1 MQTKRILFINFG
13 GLGDEILF
21 LPTIQSIKKEFSEA
35 DITLALEERSK
46 GISFLTDVI
55 NHTLIANI
63 KGKRKYIELIK
74 LLIQIWCKKYD
85 VVISSGS
92 NKFIS
97 IFLFLTFIKEKYGYN
112 TGKLSE
118 ILLTKTVDLNKNQ
131 YAVNM
136 YHDLAK
142 PITNIETQ
150 LPELSIQKKPLI
162 ENSVIIH
169 PGVSKISVQ
178 KGMIKTIPAE
188 EWAKVVEMLADS
200 GKNVFLVGGPDDK
213 ECIDIITK
221 LVPSEK
227 FKNLFG
233 FLFFCMKN
241 RFFVFIVLSCCIFF
255 SCASAKKEKSKNY
268 VGWIEPDNSKIDV
281 SLGCLRMS
289 FRPKIGSFNIFV
301 IDEDNKEQSVFST
314 HNEFSASSFYLK
326 CGKEIYK
333 LNSAS
338 GLKTETGAVV
348 KYTISNI
355 AKVSVFFDF
364 MKSDEQNDYDMI
376 KISAEIENLGTR
388 QKKYALKGVFDTVLG
403 EKDLNHF
410 FSSTNDAINTEK
422 EFRNV
427 KAERWFVSKND
438 KYSMQFLLDGVD
450 ITPIECV
457 LLGNKTTFDSNAW
470 IPTLSIDKSF
480 DSFVSYNDSEVCIV
494 WPEVEINPNE
504 KENIIFYL
512 AFAANGEKPQG
523 NYFIGDKIEVVEVK
537 KEKPV
542 VKKEVVKVPEEEKV
556 KETKKEIPDVKFD
569 VATLSREKL
578 SQEYVAGLMERI
590 ANLEDSGEN
599 VDREE
604 LLMLNAELDAI
615 LEILRQ

>member
-1 MQTKRILFINFG
+1 
-13 GLGDEILF
+13 
-21 LPTIQSIKKEFSEA
+21 
-35 DITLALEERSK
+35 
-46 GISFLTDVI
+46 
-55 NHTLIANI
+55 
-63 KGKRKYIELIK
+63 
-74 LLIQIWCKKYD
+74 
-85 VVISSGS
+85 
-92 NKFIS
+92 
-97 IFLFLTFIKEKYGYN
+97 
-112 TGKLSE
+112 
-118 ILLTKTVDLNKNQ
+118 
-131 YAVNM
+131 
-136 YHDLAK
+136 
-142 PITNIETQ
+142 
-150 LPELSIQKKPLI
+150 
-162 ENSVIIH
+162 
-169 PGVSKISVQ
+169 
-178 KGMIKTIPAE
+178 
-188 EWAKVVEMLADS
+188 
-200 GKNVFLVGGPDDK
+200 
-213 ECIDIITK
+213 
-221 LVPSEK
+221 
-227 FKNLFG
+227 
-233 FLFFCMKN
+233 MKN

-301 IDEDNKEQSVFST
+301 IDENNKEQSVFST

-338 GLKTETGAVV
+338 GVKTETLQTEKGAVV
-348 KYTISNI
+348 KYTISNV
-355 AKVSVFFDF
+355 AKVRIFFDF

-388 QKKYALKGVFDTVLG
+388 QKKFALKGVFDTVLG

-410 FSSTNDAINTEK
+410 FSSENVAINTEK
-422 EFRNV
+422 LYRTM
-427 KAERWFVSKND
+427 KDERWFVSKND

-480 DSFVSYNDSEVCIV
+480 DSFVSYNDSEVCII
-494 WPEVEINPNE
+494 WPEVSILPNE

-512 AFAANGEKPQG
+512 AFAANGEEPQG

>member
-1 MQTKRILFINFG
+1 
-13 GLGDEILF
+13 
-21 LPTIQSIKKEFSEA
+21 
-35 DITLALEERSK
+35 
-46 GISFLTDVI
+46 
-55 NHTLIANI
+55 
-63 KGKRKYIELIK
+63 
-74 LLIQIWCKKYD
+74 
-85 VVISSGS
+85 
-92 NKFIS
+92 
-97 IFLFLTFIKEKYGYN
+97 
-112 TGKLSE
+112 
-118 ILLTKTVDLNKNQ
+118 
-131 YAVNM
+131 
-136 YHDLAK
+136 
-142 PITNIETQ
+142 
-150 LPELSIQKKPLI
+150 
-162 ENSVIIH
+162 
-169 PGVSKISVQ
+169 
-178 KGMIKTIPAE
+178 
-188 EWAKVVEMLADS
+188 
-200 GKNVFLVGGPDDK
+200 
-213 ECIDIITK
+213 
-221 LVPSEK
+221 
-227 FKNLFG
+227 
-233 FLFFCMKN
+233 MKN

-301 IDEDNKEQSVFST
+301 IDENNKEQSVFST

-338 GLKTETGAVV
+338 GVKTETLQTETGAVV
-348 KYTISNI
+348 KYTISNV

-388 QKKYALKGVFDTVLG
+388 QKKIALKGVFDTVLG

-410 FSSTNDAINTEK
+410 FSSENVAINTEK
-422 EFRNV
+422 IYRTM
-427 KAERWFVSKND
+427 KDERWFVSKND

-470 IPTLSIDKSF
+470 IPSLSIDKSF
-480 DSFVSYNDSEVCIV
+480 DSFVSYNDSEVCII
-494 WPEVEINPNE
+494 WPEVSILPNE

-523 NYFIGDKIEVVEVK
+523 NYFIGDKKEEVVEVK

>member
-1 MQTKRILFINFG
+1 
-13 GLGDEILF
+13 
-21 LPTIQSIKKEFSEA
+21 
-35 DITLALEERSK
+35 
-46 GISFLTDVI
+46 
-55 NHTLIANI
+55 
-63 KGKRKYIELIK
+63 
-74 LLIQIWCKKYD
+74 
-85 VVISSGS
+85 
-92 NKFIS
+92 
-97 IFLFLTFIKEKYGYN
+97 
-112 TGKLSE
+112 
-118 ILLTKTVDLNKNQ
+118 
-131 YAVNM
+131 
-136 YHDLAK
+136 
-142 PITNIETQ
+142 
-150 LPELSIQKKPLI
+150 
-162 ENSVIIH
+162 
-169 PGVSKISVQ
+169 
-178 KGMIKTIPAE
+178 
-188 EWAKVVEMLADS
+188 
-200 GKNVFLVGGPDDK
+200 
-213 ECIDIITK
+213 
-221 LVPSEK
+221 
-227 FKNLFG
+227 
-233 FLFFCMKN
+233 MKN

-301 IDEDNKEQSVFST
+301 IDENNKEQSVFST

-338 GLKTETGAVV
+338 GVKTETLQTEKGAVV
-348 KYTISNI
+348 KYTISNV

-388 QKKYALKGVFDTVLG
+388 QKKIALKGVFDTVLG

-410 FSSTNDAINTEK
+410 FSSENVAINTEK
-422 EFRNV
+422 LYRTM
-427 KAERWFVSKND
+427 KDERWFVSKND
-438 KYSMQFLLDGVD
+438 KYSIQFLLDGVD
-450 ITPIECV
+450 ITPVECV

-470 IPTLSIDKSF
+470 IPNLTTEKSF

-512 AFAANGEKPQG
+512 AFAANGEEPQG
-523 NYFIGDKIEVVEVK
+523 NYFIGDKKEEVVEVK

-542 VKKEVVKVPEEEKV
+542 VKQEVVKVHEEEKV

-569 VATLSREKL
+569 VATLSKEKL

>member
-1 MQTKRILFINFG
+1 
-13 GLGDEILF
+13 
-21 LPTIQSIKKEFSEA
+21 
-35 DITLALEERSK
+35 
-46 GISFLTDVI
+46 
-55 NHTLIANI
+55 
-63 KGKRKYIELIK
+63 
-74 LLIQIWCKKYD
+74 
-85 VVISSGS
+85 
-92 NKFIS
+92 
-97 IFLFLTFIKEKYGYN
+97 
-112 TGKLSE
+112 
-118 ILLTKTVDLNKNQ
+118 
-131 YAVNM
+131 
-136 YHDLAK
+136 
-142 PITNIETQ
+142 
-150 LPELSIQKKPLI
+150 
-162 ENSVIIH
+162 
-169 PGVSKISVQ
+169 
-178 KGMIKTIPAE
+178 
-188 EWAKVVEMLADS
+188 
-200 GKNVFLVGGPDDK
+200 
-213 ECIDIITK
+213 
-221 LVPSEK
+221 
-227 FKNLFG
+227 
-233 FLFFCMKN
+233 MKN

-301 IDEDNKEQSVFST
+301 IDENNKEQSVFST

-338 GLKTETGAVV
+338 GVKTETLQTEKGAVV
-348 KYTISNI
+348 KYTISNV

-388 QKKYALKGVFDTVLG
+388 QKKFALKGVFDTVLG

-410 FSSTNDAINTEK
+410 FSSENVAINTEK
-422 EFRNV
+422 LYRTM
-427 KAERWFVSKND
+427 KDERWFVSKND

-470 IPTLSIDKSF
+470 IPSLSIDKSF

-494 WPEVEINPNE
+494 WPEVSILPNE
-504 KENIIFYL
+504 KDSFVFYI

-523 NYFIGDKIEVVEVK
+523 NYFIGDKKEEVVEVK

-590 ANLEDSGEN
+590 ANLEASGEN

>member
-1 MQTKRILFINFG
+1 
-13 GLGDEILF
+13 
-21 LPTIQSIKKEFSEA
+21 
-35 DITLALEERSK
+35 
-46 GISFLTDVI
+46 
-55 NHTLIANI
+55 
-63 KGKRKYIELIK
+63 
-74 LLIQIWCKKYD
+74 
-85 VVISSGS
+85 
-92 NKFIS
+92 
-97 IFLFLTFIKEKYGYN
+97 
-112 TGKLSE
+112 
-118 ILLTKTVDLNKNQ
+118 
-131 YAVNM
+131 
-136 YHDLAK
+136 
-142 PITNIETQ
+142 
-150 LPELSIQKKPLI
+150 
-162 ENSVIIH
+162 
-169 PGVSKISVQ
+169 
-178 KGMIKTIPAE
+178 
-188 EWAKVVEMLADS
+188 
-200 GKNVFLVGGPDDK
+200 
-213 ECIDIITK
+213 
-221 LVPSEK
+221 
-227 FKNLFG
+227 
-233 FLFFCMKN
+233 MKN

-301 IDEDNKEQSVFST
+301 IDENDKEQSVFST

-338 GLKTETGAVV
+338 GVKTETLQTETGAVV
-348 KYTISNI
+348 KYTISNV

-388 QKKYALKGVFDTVLG
+388 QKKFALKVVFDTVLG

-410 FSSTNDAINTEK
+410 FSSENVAINTEK
-422 EFRNV
+422 LYRTM
-427 KAERWFVSKND
+427 KDERWFVSKND

-470 IPTLSIDKSF
+470 IPSLSIDKSF

-494 WPEVEINPNE
+494 WPEVSILPNE

-523 NYFIGDKIEVVEVK
+523 NYFIGDKKEEVVEVK

>member
-1 MQTKRILFINFG
+1 
-13 GLGDEILF
+13 
-21 LPTIQSIKKEFSEA
+21 
-35 DITLALEERSK
+35 
-46 GISFLTDVI
+46 
-55 NHTLIANI
+55 
-63 KGKRKYIELIK
+63 
-74 LLIQIWCKKYD
+74 
-85 VVISSGS
+85 
-92 NKFIS
+92 
-97 IFLFLTFIKEKYGYN
+97 
-112 TGKLSE
+112 
-118 ILLTKTVDLNKNQ
+118 
-131 YAVNM
+131 
-136 YHDLAK
+136 
-142 PITNIETQ
+142 
-150 LPELSIQKKPLI
+150 
-162 ENSVIIH
+162 
-169 PGVSKISVQ
+169 
-178 KGMIKTIPAE
+178 
-188 EWAKVVEMLADS
+188 
-200 GKNVFLVGGPDDK
+200 
-213 ECIDIITK
+213 
-221 LVPSEK
+221 
-227 FKNLFG
+227 
-233 FLFFCMKN
+233 MKN

-301 IDEDNKEQSVFST
+301 IDENNKEQSVFST

-338 GLKTETGAVV
+338 GVKTETLQTETGAVV
-348 KYTISNI
+348 KYTISNV

-388 QKKYALKGVFDTVLG
+388 QKKFALKGVFDTVLG

-410 FSSTNDAINTEK
+410 FSSENVAINTEK
-422 EFRNV
+422 LYRTM
-427 KAERWFVSKND
+427 KDERWFVSKND

-480 DSFVSYNDSEVCIV
+480 DSFVSYNDSEVCII
-494 WPEVEINPNE
+494 WPEVSILPNE
-504 KENIIFYL
+504 KDSFVFYL

-523 NYFIGDKIEVVEVK
+523 NYFIGDKKEEVVEVK

-542 VKKEVVKVPEEEKV
+542 VKQEVVKVPEEEKV

>member
-1 MQTKRILFINFG
+1 
-13 GLGDEILF
+13 
-21 LPTIQSIKKEFSEA
+21 
-35 DITLALEERSK
+35 
-46 GISFLTDVI
+46 
-55 NHTLIANI
+55 
-63 KGKRKYIELIK
+63 
-74 LLIQIWCKKYD
+74 
-85 VVISSGS
+85 
-92 NKFIS
+92 
-97 IFLFLTFIKEKYGYN
+97 
-112 TGKLSE
+112 
-118 ILLTKTVDLNKNQ
+118 
-131 YAVNM
+131 
-136 YHDLAK
+136 
-142 PITNIETQ
+142 
-150 LPELSIQKKPLI
+150 
-162 ENSVIIH
+162 
-169 PGVSKISVQ
+169 
-178 KGMIKTIPAE
+178 
-188 EWAKVVEMLADS
+188 
-200 GKNVFLVGGPDDK
+200 
-213 ECIDIITK
+213 
-221 LVPSEK
+221 
-227 FKNLFG
+227 
-233 FLFFCMKN
+233 MKN

-338 GLKTETGAVV
+338 GVKTETGAVV

-403 EKDLNHF
+403 EKGLNHF

-470 IPTLSIDKSF
+470 IPSLSIDKSF
-480 DSFVSYNDSEVCIV
+480 DSFVSYNDSEVCII
-494 WPEVEINPNE
+494 WPEVSILPNE
-504 KENIIFYL
+504 KDSFVFYI

-523 NYFIGDKIEVVEVK
+523 NYFIGDKKEEVVEVK
-537 KEKPV
+537 KEKSV
-542 VKKEVVKVPEEEKV
+542 VKQEVVKVPEEEKV

-569 VATLSREKL
+569 VATLSKEKL

>member
-1 MQTKRILFINFG
+1 
-13 GLGDEILF
+13 
-21 LPTIQSIKKEFSEA
+21 
-35 DITLALEERSK
+35 
-46 GISFLTDVI
+46 
-55 NHTLIANI
+55 
-63 KGKRKYIELIK
+63 
-74 LLIQIWCKKYD
+74 
-85 VVISSGS
+85 
-92 NKFIS
+92 
-97 IFLFLTFIKEKYGYN
+97 
-112 TGKLSE
+112 
-118 ILLTKTVDLNKNQ
+118 
-131 YAVNM
+131 
-136 YHDLAK
+136 
-142 PITNIETQ
+142 
-150 LPELSIQKKPLI
+150 
-162 ENSVIIH
+162 
-169 PGVSKISVQ
+169 
-178 KGMIKTIPAE
+178 
-188 EWAKVVEMLADS
+188 
-200 GKNVFLVGGPDDK
+200 
-213 ECIDIITK
+213 
-221 LVPSEK
+221 
-227 FKNLFG
+227 
-233 FLFFCMKN
+233 MKN

-301 IDEDNKEQSVFST
+301 IDENNKEQSVFST

-338 GLKTETGAVV
+338 GVKTETLQTETGAVV
-348 KYTISNI
+348 KYTISNV

-388 QKKYALKGVFDTVLG
+388 QKKFALKGVFDTVLG

-410 FSSTNDAINTEK
+410 FSSENVAINTEK
-422 EFRNV
+422 LYRTM
-427 KAERWFVSKND
+427 KDERWFVSKND

-480 DSFVSYNDSEVCIV
+480 DSFVSYNDSEVCII
-494 WPEVEINPNE
+494 WPEVSILPNE
-504 KENIIFYL
+504 KDSFVFYI

-523 NYFIGDKIEVVEVK
+523 NYFIGDKKEEVVEVK

-542 VKKEVVKVPEEEKV
+542 VKKEDVKVPVEEKV

>member
-1 MQTKRILFINFG
+1 
-13 GLGDEILF
+13 
-21 LPTIQSIKKEFSEA
+21 
-35 DITLALEERSK
+35 
-46 GISFLTDVI
+46 
-55 NHTLIANI
+55 
-63 KGKRKYIELIK
+63 
-74 LLIQIWCKKYD
+74 
-85 VVISSGS
+85 
-92 NKFIS
+92 
-97 IFLFLTFIKEKYGYN
+97 
-112 TGKLSE
+112 
-118 ILLTKTVDLNKNQ
+118 
-131 YAVNM
+131 
-136 YHDLAK
+136 
-142 PITNIETQ
+142 
-150 LPELSIQKKPLI
+150 
-162 ENSVIIH
+162 
-169 PGVSKISVQ
+169 
-178 KGMIKTIPAE
+178 
-188 EWAKVVEMLADS
+188 
-200 GKNVFLVGGPDDK
+200 
-213 ECIDIITK
+213 
-221 LVPSEK
+221 
-227 FKNLFG
+227 
-233 FLFFCMKN
+233 MKN

-301 IDEDNKEQSVFST
+301 IDENDKEQSVFST

-338 GLKTETGAVV
+338 GVKTETLQTETGAVV
-348 KYTISNI
+348 KYTISNV

-388 QKKYALKGVFDTVLG
+388 QKKIALKGVFDTVLG

-410 FSSTNDAINTEK
+410 FSSENVAINTEK
-422 EFRNV
+422 LYRTM
-427 KAERWFVSKND
+427 KDERWFVSKND

-470 IPTLSIDKSF
+470 IPSLSIDKSF

-494 WPEVEINPNE
+494 WPEVSILPNE
-504 KENIIFYL
+504 KDSFVFYI

-569 VATLSREKL
+569 VATLSKEKL

>member
-1 MQTKRILFINFG
+1 
-13 GLGDEILF
+13 
-21 LPTIQSIKKEFSEA
+21 
-35 DITLALEERSK
+35 
-46 GISFLTDVI
+46 
-55 NHTLIANI
+55 
-63 KGKRKYIELIK
+63 
-74 LLIQIWCKKYD
+74 
-85 VVISSGS
+85 
-92 NKFIS
+92 
-97 IFLFLTFIKEKYGYN
+97 
-112 TGKLSE
+112 
-118 ILLTKTVDLNKNQ
+118 
-131 YAVNM
+131 
-136 YHDLAK
+136 
-142 PITNIETQ
+142 
-150 LPELSIQKKPLI
+150 
-162 ENSVIIH
+162 
-169 PGVSKISVQ
+169 
-178 KGMIKTIPAE
+178 
-188 EWAKVVEMLADS
+188 
-200 GKNVFLVGGPDDK
+200 
-213 ECIDIITK
+213 
-221 LVPSEK
+221 
-227 FKNLFG
+227 
-233 FLFFCMKN
+233 MKN

-338 GLKTETGAVV
+338 GVKTETGAVV

-403 EKDLNHF
+403 EKGLNHF

-470 IPTLSIDKSF
+470 IPSLSIDKSF
-480 DSFVSYNDSEVCIV
+480 DSFVSYNDSEVCII
-494 WPEVEINPNE
+494 WPEVSILPNE
-504 KENIIFYL
+504 KDSFVFYI

-523 NYFIGDKIEVVEVK
+523 NYFIGDKKEEVVEVK
-537 KEKPV
+537 KEKSV
-542 VKKEVVKVPEEEKV
+542 VKQEVVKVPEEEKV

>member
-1 MQTKRILFINFG
+1 
-13 GLGDEILF
+13 
-21 LPTIQSIKKEFSEA
+21 
-35 DITLALEERSK
+35 
-46 GISFLTDVI
+46 
-55 NHTLIANI
+55 
-63 KGKRKYIELIK
+63 
-74 LLIQIWCKKYD
+74 
-85 VVISSGS
+85 
-92 NKFIS
+92 
-97 IFLFLTFIKEKYGYN
+97 
-112 TGKLSE
+112 
-118 ILLTKTVDLNKNQ
+118 
-131 YAVNM
+131 
-136 YHDLAK
+136 
-142 PITNIETQ
+142 
-150 LPELSIQKKPLI
+150 
-162 ENSVIIH
+162 
-169 PGVSKISVQ
+169 
-178 KGMIKTIPAE
+178 
-188 EWAKVVEMLADS
+188 
-200 GKNVFLVGGPDDK
+200 
-213 ECIDIITK
+213 
-221 LVPSEK
+221 
-227 FKNLFG
+227 
-233 FLFFCMKN
+233 MKN

-301 IDEDNKEQSVFST
+301 IDENNKEQSVFST

-338 GLKTETGAVV
+338 GVKTETLQTEKGAVV
-348 KYTISNI
+348 KYTISNV

-388 QKKYALKGVFDTVLG
+388 QKKIALKGVFDTVLG

-410 FSSTNDAINTEK
+410 FSSENVAINTEK
-422 EFRNV
+422 IYRTM
-427 KAERWFVSKND
+427 KDERWFVSKND

-470 IPTLSIDKSF
+470 IPSLSIDKSF
-480 DSFVSYNDSEVCIV
+480 DSFVSYNDSEVCII
-494 WPEVEINPNE
+494 WPEVSILPNE
-504 KENIIFYL
+504 KDSFVFYL

-523 NYFIGDKIEVVEVK
+523 NYFIGDKKEEVVEVK

>member
-1 MQTKRILFINFG
+1 
-13 GLGDEILF
+13 
-21 LPTIQSIKKEFSEA
+21 
-35 DITLALEERSK
+35 
-46 GISFLTDVI
+46 
-55 NHTLIANI
+55 
-63 KGKRKYIELIK
+63 
-74 LLIQIWCKKYD
+74 
-85 VVISSGS
+85 
-92 NKFIS
+92 
-97 IFLFLTFIKEKYGYN
+97 
-112 TGKLSE
+112 
-118 ILLTKTVDLNKNQ
+118 
-131 YAVNM
+131 
-136 YHDLAK
+136 
-142 PITNIETQ
+142 
-150 LPELSIQKKPLI
+150 
-162 ENSVIIH
+162 
-169 PGVSKISVQ
+169 
-178 KGMIKTIPAE
+178 
-188 EWAKVVEMLADS
+188 
-200 GKNVFLVGGPDDK
+200 
-213 ECIDIITK
+213 
-221 LVPSEK
+221 
-227 FKNLFG
+227 
-233 FLFFCMKN
+233 MKN

-301 IDEDNKEQSVFST
+301 IDENNKEQSVFST

-338 GLKTETGAVV
+338 GVKTETLQTETGAVV
-348 KYTISNI
+348 KYTISNV

-388 QKKYALKGVFDTVLG
+388 QKKFALKGVFDTVLG

-410 FSSTNDAINTEK
+410 FSSENVAINTEK
-422 EFRNV
+422 LYRTM
-427 KAERWFVSKND
+427 KDERWFVSKND

-470 IPTLSIDKSF
+470 IPSLSIDKSF
-480 DSFVSYNDSEVCIV
+480 DSFVSYNDSEVCII
-494 WPEVEINPNE
+494 WPEVSILPNE
-504 KENIIFYL
+504 KDSFVFYI

-523 NYFIGDKIEVVEVK
+523 NYFIGDKKEEVVEVK

-542 VKKEVVKVPEEEKV
+542 VKKEVVKVPVEEKV

>member
-1 MQTKRILFINFG
+1 
-13 GLGDEILF
+13 
-21 LPTIQSIKKEFSEA
+21 
-35 DITLALEERSK
+35 
-46 GISFLTDVI
+46 
-55 NHTLIANI
+55 
-63 KGKRKYIELIK
+63 
-74 LLIQIWCKKYD
+74 
-85 VVISSGS
+85 
-92 NKFIS
+92 
-97 IFLFLTFIKEKYGYN
+97 
-112 TGKLSE
+112 
-118 ILLTKTVDLNKNQ
+118 
-131 YAVNM
+131 
-136 YHDLAK
+136 
-142 PITNIETQ
+142 
-150 LPELSIQKKPLI
+150 
-162 ENSVIIH
+162 
-169 PGVSKISVQ
+169 
-178 KGMIKTIPAE
+178 
-188 EWAKVVEMLADS
+188 
-200 GKNVFLVGGPDDK
+200 
-213 ECIDIITK
+213 
-221 LVPSEK
+221 
-227 FKNLFG
+227 
-233 FLFFCMKN
+233 MKN

-301 IDEDNKEQSVFST
+301 IDENNKEQSVFST

-338 GLKTETGAVV
+338 GVKTETLQTETGAVV
-348 KYTISNI
+348 KYTISNV
-355 AKVSVFFDF
+355 AKVSVFFGF

-388 QKKYALKGVFDTVLG
+388 QKKFALKGVFDTVLG

-410 FSSTNDAINTEK
+410 FSSENVAINTEK
-422 EFRNV
+422 LYRTM
-427 KAERWFVSKND
+427 KDERWFVSKND

-470 IPTLSIDKSF
+470 IPSLSIDKSF
-480 DSFVSYNDSEVCIV
+480 DSFVSYNDSEVCII
-494 WPEVEINPNE
+494 WPEVSILPNE
-504 KENIIFYL
+504 KDSFVFYI

-523 NYFIGDKIEVVEVK
+523 NYFIGDKKEEVVEVK

>member
-1 MQTKRILFINFG
+1 
-13 GLGDEILF
+13 
-21 LPTIQSIKKEFSEA
+21 
-35 DITLALEERSK
+35 
-46 GISFLTDVI
+46 
-55 NHTLIANI
+55 
-63 KGKRKYIELIK
+63 
-74 LLIQIWCKKYD
+74 
-85 VVISSGS
+85 
-92 NKFIS
+92 
-97 IFLFLTFIKEKYGYN
+97 
-112 TGKLSE
+112 
-118 ILLTKTVDLNKNQ
+118 
-131 YAVNM
+131 
-136 YHDLAK
+136 
-142 PITNIETQ
+142 
-150 LPELSIQKKPLI
+150 
-162 ENSVIIH
+162 
-169 PGVSKISVQ
+169 
-178 KGMIKTIPAE
+178 
-188 EWAKVVEMLADS
+188 
-200 GKNVFLVGGPDDK
+200 
-213 ECIDIITK
+213 
-221 LVPSEK
+221 
-227 FKNLFG
+227 
-233 FLFFCMKN
+233 
-241 RFFVFIVLSCCIFF
+241 
-255 SCASAKKEKSKNY
+255 
-268 VGWIEPDNSKIDV
+268 
-281 SLGCLRMS
+281 MS

-301 IDEDNKEQSVFST
+301 IDENNKEQSVFST

-338 GLKTETGAVV
+338 GVKTETGAVV
-348 KYTISNI
+348 KYTISNV

-410 FSSTNDAINTEK
+410 FSSENVAINTEK
-422 EFRNV
+422 LYRTM
-427 KAERWFVSKND
+427 KDERWFVSKND

-470 IPTLSIDKSF
+470 IQTLSIDKSF
-480 DSFVSYNDSEVCIV
+480 DSFVSYNDSEVCII
-494 WPEVEINPNE
+494 WPEVSILPNE
-504 KENIIFYL
+504 KDSFVFYI

-523 NYFIGDKIEVVEVK
+523 NYFIGDKKEEVVEVK

>member
-1 MQTKRILFINFG
+1 
-13 GLGDEILF
+13 
-21 LPTIQSIKKEFSEA
+21 
-35 DITLALEERSK
+35 
-46 GISFLTDVI
+46 
-55 NHTLIANI
+55 
-63 KGKRKYIELIK
+63 
-74 LLIQIWCKKYD
+74 
-85 VVISSGS
+85 
-92 NKFIS
+92 
-97 IFLFLTFIKEKYGYN
+97 
-112 TGKLSE
+112 
-118 ILLTKTVDLNKNQ
+118 
-131 YAVNM
+131 
-136 YHDLAK
+136 
-142 PITNIETQ
+142 
-150 LPELSIQKKPLI
+150 
-162 ENSVIIH
+162 
-169 PGVSKISVQ
+169 
-178 KGMIKTIPAE
+178 
-188 EWAKVVEMLADS
+188 
-200 GKNVFLVGGPDDK
+200 
-213 ECIDIITK
+213 
-221 LVPSEK
+221 
-227 FKNLFG
+227 
-233 FLFFCMKN
+233 MKN

-301 IDEDNKEQSVFST
+301 IDENNKEQSVFST

-338 GLKTETGAVV
+338 GVKTETLQTETGAVV
-348 KYTISNI
+348 KYTISNV

-388 QKKYALKGVFDTVLG
+388 QKKFALKGVFDTVLG

-410 FSSTNDAINTEK
+410 FSSENVAINTEK
-422 EFRNV
+422 LYRTM
-427 KAERWFVSKND
+427 KDERWFVSKND

-470 IPTLSIDKSF
+470 IPSLSIDKSF

-494 WPEVEINPNE
+494 WPEVSILPNE
-504 KENIIFYL
+504 KNSFVFYI

-523 NYFIGDKIEVVEVK
+523 NYFIGDKKEEVVEVK

-556 KETKKEIPDVKFD
+556 KETKKEIPNVKFD

>member
-1 MQTKRILFINFG
+1 
-13 GLGDEILF
+13 
-21 LPTIQSIKKEFSEA
+21 
-35 DITLALEERSK
+35 
-46 GISFLTDVI
+46 
-55 NHTLIANI
+55 
-63 KGKRKYIELIK
+63 
-74 LLIQIWCKKYD
+74 
-85 VVISSGS
+85 
-92 NKFIS
+92 
-97 IFLFLTFIKEKYGYN
+97 
-112 TGKLSE
+112 
-118 ILLTKTVDLNKNQ
+118 
-131 YAVNM
+131 
-136 YHDLAK
+136 
-142 PITNIETQ
+142 
-150 LPELSIQKKPLI
+150 
-162 ENSVIIH
+162 
-169 PGVSKISVQ
+169 
-178 KGMIKTIPAE
+178 
-188 EWAKVVEMLADS
+188 
-200 GKNVFLVGGPDDK
+200 
-213 ECIDIITK
+213 
-221 LVPSEK
+221 
-227 FKNLFG
+227 
-233 FLFFCMKN
+233 MKN

-301 IDEDNKEQSVFST
+301 IDENNKEQSVFST

-338 GLKTETGAVV
+338 GVKTETLQTETGAVV
-348 KYTISNI
+348 KYTISNV
-355 AKVSVFFDF
+355 AKISVFFDF

-376 KISAEIENLGTR
+376 KISAEIENIGTR
-388 QKKYALKGVFDTVLG
+388 QKKFALKGVFDTVLG

-410 FSSTNDAINTEK
+410 FSSENVAINTEK
-422 EFRNV
+422 LYRTM
-427 KAERWFVSKND
+427 KDERWFVSKND

-470 IPTLSIDKSF
+470 IPNLTTEKSF

-494 WPEVEINPNE
+494 WPEVSILPNE
-504 KENIIFYL
+504 KDSFVFYL

-523 NYFIGDKIEVVEVK
+523 NYFIGDKKGVVEVK

-542 VKKEVVKVPEEEKV
+542 VKQEVVKVPEKEKV

>member
-1 MQTKRILFINFG
+1 
-13 GLGDEILF
+13 
-21 LPTIQSIKKEFSEA
+21 
-35 DITLALEERSK
+35 
-46 GISFLTDVI
+46 
-55 NHTLIANI
+55 
-63 KGKRKYIELIK
+63 
-74 LLIQIWCKKYD
+74 
-85 VVISSGS
+85 
-92 NKFIS
+92 
-97 IFLFLTFIKEKYGYN
+97 
-112 TGKLSE
+112 
-118 ILLTKTVDLNKNQ
+118 
-131 YAVNM
+131 
-136 YHDLAK
+136 
-142 PITNIETQ
+142 
-150 LPELSIQKKPLI
+150 
-162 ENSVIIH
+162 
-169 PGVSKISVQ
+169 
-178 KGMIKTIPAE
+178 
-188 EWAKVVEMLADS
+188 
-200 GKNVFLVGGPDDK
+200 
-213 ECIDIITK
+213 
-221 LVPSEK
+221 
-227 FKNLFG
+227 
-233 FLFFCMKN
+233 MKN

-255 SCASAKKEKSKNY
+255 SCASAKKKDTKNY

-301 IDEDNKEQSVFST
+301 IDENNKEQSVFST

-338 GLKTETGAVV
+338 GVKTETLQTETGAVV
-348 KYTISNI
+348 KYTISNV

-388 QKKYALKGVFDTVLG
+388 QKKFALKGVFDTVLG

-410 FSSTNDAINTEK
+410 FSSENVAINTEK
-422 EFRNV
+422 LYRTM
-427 KAERWFVSKND
+427 KDERWFVSKND

-470 IPTLSIDKSF
+470 IPSLSIDKSF

-494 WPEVEINPNE
+494 WPEVSILPDE
-504 KENIIFYL
+504 KDSFVFYI

-523 NYFIGDKIEVVEVK
+523 NYFIGDKKEEVVEVK

>member
-1 MQTKRILFINFG
+1 
-13 GLGDEILF
+13 
-21 LPTIQSIKKEFSEA
+21 
-35 DITLALEERSK
+35 
-46 GISFLTDVI
+46 
-55 NHTLIANI
+55 
-63 KGKRKYIELIK
+63 
-74 LLIQIWCKKYD
+74 
-85 VVISSGS
+85 
-92 NKFIS
+92 
-97 IFLFLTFIKEKYGYN
+97 
-112 TGKLSE
+112 
-118 ILLTKTVDLNKNQ
+118 
-131 YAVNM
+131 
-136 YHDLAK
+136 
-142 PITNIETQ
+142 
-150 LPELSIQKKPLI
+150 
-162 ENSVIIH
+162 
-169 PGVSKISVQ
+169 
-178 KGMIKTIPAE
+178 
-188 EWAKVVEMLADS
+188 
-200 GKNVFLVGGPDDK
+200 
-213 ECIDIITK
+213 
-221 LVPSEK
+221 
-227 FKNLFG
+227 
-233 FLFFCMKN
+233 MKN

-301 IDEDNKEQSVFST
+301 IDENNKQQSVFST

-338 GLKTETGAVV
+338 GVKTETLQTEKGAVV
-348 KYTISNI
+348 KYTISNV

-388 QKKYALKGVFDTVLG
+388 QKKFALKGVFDTVLG

-410 FSSTNDAINTEK
+410 FSSENVAINTEK
-422 EFRNV
+422 IYRTM
-427 KAERWFVSKND
+427 KDERWFVSKND

-470 IPTLSIDKSF
+470 IPSLSIDKSF
-480 DSFVSYNDSEVCIV
+480 DSFVSYNDSEVCII
-494 WPEVEINPNE
+494 WPEVSILPNE
-504 KENIIFYL
+504 KDSFVFYL

-523 NYFIGDKIEVVEVK
+523 NYFIGDKKEEVVEVK

>member
-1 MQTKRILFINFG
+1 
-13 GLGDEILF
+13 
-21 LPTIQSIKKEFSEA
+21 
-35 DITLALEERSK
+35 
-46 GISFLTDVI
+46 
-55 NHTLIANI
+55 
-63 KGKRKYIELIK
+63 
-74 LLIQIWCKKYD
+74 
-85 VVISSGS
+85 
-92 NKFIS
+92 
-97 IFLFLTFIKEKYGYN
+97 
-112 TGKLSE
+112 
-118 ILLTKTVDLNKNQ
+118 
-131 YAVNM
+131 
-136 YHDLAK
+136 
-142 PITNIETQ
+142 
-150 LPELSIQKKPLI
+150 
-162 ENSVIIH
+162 
-169 PGVSKISVQ
+169 
-178 KGMIKTIPAE
+178 
-188 EWAKVVEMLADS
+188 
-200 GKNVFLVGGPDDK
+200 
-213 ECIDIITK
+213 
-221 LVPSEK
+221 
-227 FKNLFG
+227 
-233 FLFFCMKN
+233 MKN

-301 IDEDNKEQSVFST
+301 IDENNKEQSVFST

-338 GLKTETGAVV
+338 GVRTETLQTEKGAVV
-348 KYTISNI
+348 KYTISNV

-388 QKKYALKGVFDTVLG
+388 QKKIALKGVFDTVLG

-410 FSSTNDAINTEK
+410 FSSENVAINTEK
-422 EFRNV
+422 LYRTM
-427 KAERWFVSKND
+427 KDERWFVSKND

-470 IPTLSIDKSF
+470 IPSLSIDKSF
-480 DSFVSYNDSEVCIV
+480 DSFVSYNDSEVCII
-494 WPEVEINPNE
+494 WPEVSILPNE
-504 KENIIFYL
+504 KDSFVFYL

-523 NYFIGDKIEVVEVK
+523 NYFIGDKKEEVVEVK

>member
-1 MQTKRILFINFG
+1 
-13 GLGDEILF
+13 
-21 LPTIQSIKKEFSEA
+21 
-35 DITLALEERSK
+35 
-46 GISFLTDVI
+46 
-55 NHTLIANI
+55 
-63 KGKRKYIELIK
+63 
-74 LLIQIWCKKYD
+74 
-85 VVISSGS
+85 
-92 NKFIS
+92 
-97 IFLFLTFIKEKYGYN
+97 
-112 TGKLSE
+112 
-118 ILLTKTVDLNKNQ
+118 
-131 YAVNM
+131 
-136 YHDLAK
+136 
-142 PITNIETQ
+142 
-150 LPELSIQKKPLI
+150 
-162 ENSVIIH
+162 
-169 PGVSKISVQ
+169 
-178 KGMIKTIPAE
+178 
-188 EWAKVVEMLADS
+188 
-200 GKNVFLVGGPDDK
+200 
-213 ECIDIITK
+213 
-221 LVPSEK
+221 
-227 FKNLFG
+227 
-233 FLFFCMKN
+233 MKN

-255 SCASAKKEKSKNY
+255 SCASAKKKDTKNY

-301 IDEDNKEQSVFST
+301 IDENNKEQSVFST

-338 GLKTETGAVV
+338 GVKTETLQIEKGAVV
-348 KYTISNI
+348 KYTISNV

-388 QKKYALKGVFDTVLG
+388 QKKFALKGVFDTVLG

-410 FSSTNDAINTEK
+410 FSSENVAINTEK
-422 EFRNV
+422 LYRTM
-427 KAERWFVSKND
+427 KDERWFVSKND

-480 DSFVSYNDSEVCIV
+480 DSFVSYNDSEVCII
-494 WPEVEINPNE
+494 WPEVSILPNE
-504 KENIIFYL
+504 KDSFVFYI

-523 NYFIGDKIEVVEVK
+523 NYFIGDKKEEVVEVK

>member
-1 MQTKRILFINFG
+1 
-13 GLGDEILF
+13 
-21 LPTIQSIKKEFSEA
+21 
-35 DITLALEERSK
+35 
-46 GISFLTDVI
+46 
-55 NHTLIANI
+55 
-63 KGKRKYIELIK
+63 
-74 LLIQIWCKKYD
+74 
-85 VVISSGS
+85 
-92 NKFIS
+92 
-97 IFLFLTFIKEKYGYN
+97 
-112 TGKLSE
+112 
-118 ILLTKTVDLNKNQ
+118 
-131 YAVNM
+131 
-136 YHDLAK
+136 
-142 PITNIETQ
+142 
-150 LPELSIQKKPLI
+150 
-162 ENSVIIH
+162 
-169 PGVSKISVQ
+169 
-178 KGMIKTIPAE
+178 
-188 EWAKVVEMLADS
+188 
-200 GKNVFLVGGPDDK
+200 
-213 ECIDIITK
+213 
-221 LVPSEK
+221 
-227 FKNLFG
+227 
-233 FLFFCMKN
+233 MKN

-255 SCASAKKEKSKNY
+255 SCASAKKEKAKNY

-301 IDEDNKEQSVFST
+301 IDESNKEQSVFST

-338 GLKTETGAVV
+338 GVKTETGAVV

>member
-1 MQTKRILFINFG
+1 
-13 GLGDEILF
+13 
-21 LPTIQSIKKEFSEA
+21 
-35 DITLALEERSK
+35 
-46 GISFLTDVI
+46 
-55 NHTLIANI
+55 
-63 KGKRKYIELIK
+63 
-74 LLIQIWCKKYD
+74 
-85 VVISSGS
+85 
-92 NKFIS
+92 
-97 IFLFLTFIKEKYGYN
+97 
-112 TGKLSE
+112 
-118 ILLTKTVDLNKNQ
+118 
-131 YAVNM
+131 
-136 YHDLAK
+136 
-142 PITNIETQ
+142 
-150 LPELSIQKKPLI
+150 
-162 ENSVIIH
+162 
-169 PGVSKISVQ
+169 
-178 KGMIKTIPAE
+178 
-188 EWAKVVEMLADS
+188 
-200 GKNVFLVGGPDDK
+200 
-213 ECIDIITK
+213 
-221 LVPSEK
+221 
-227 FKNLFG
+227 
-233 FLFFCMKN
+233 MKN

-301 IDEDNKEQSVFST
+301 IDENNKEQSVFST

-338 GLKTETGAVV
+338 GVKTETLQTETGAVV
-348 KYTISNI
+348 KYTISNV

-403 EKDLNHF
+403 EKGLNHF

-470 IPTLSIDKSF
+470 IPSLSIDKSF
-480 DSFVSYNDSEVCIV
+480 DSFVSYNDSEVCII
-494 WPEVEINPNE
+494 WPEVSILPNE
-504 KENIIFYL
+504 KDSFVFYI

-523 NYFIGDKIEVVEVK
+523 NYFIGDKKEEVVEVK
-537 KEKPV
+537 KEKSV
-542 VKKEVVKVPEEEKV
+542 VKQEVVKVPEEEKV

-569 VATLSREKL
+569 VATLSKEKL

>member
-1 MQTKRILFINFG
+1 
-13 GLGDEILF
+13 
-21 LPTIQSIKKEFSEA
+21 
-35 DITLALEERSK
+35 
-46 GISFLTDVI
+46 
-55 NHTLIANI
+55 
-63 KGKRKYIELIK
+63 
-74 LLIQIWCKKYD
+74 
-85 VVISSGS
+85 
-92 NKFIS
+92 
-97 IFLFLTFIKEKYGYN
+97 
-112 TGKLSE
+112 
-118 ILLTKTVDLNKNQ
+118 
-131 YAVNM
+131 
-136 YHDLAK
+136 
-142 PITNIETQ
+142 
-150 LPELSIQKKPLI
+150 
-162 ENSVIIH
+162 
-169 PGVSKISVQ
+169 
-178 KGMIKTIPAE
+178 
-188 EWAKVVEMLADS
+188 
-200 GKNVFLVGGPDDK
+200 
-213 ECIDIITK
+213 
-221 LVPSEK
+221 
-227 FKNLFG
+227 
-233 FLFFCMKN
+233 MKN

-301 IDEDNKEQSVFST
+301 IDENNKEQSVFST

-338 GLKTETGAVV
+338 GVKTETLQTETGAVV
-348 KYTISNI
+348 KYTISNV

-388 QKKYALKGVFDTVLG
+388 QKKIALKGVFDTVLG

-410 FSSTNDAINTEK
+410 FSSENVAINTEK
-422 EFRNV
+422 LYRTM
-427 KAERWFVSKND
+427 KDERWFVSKND

-470 IPTLSIDKSF
+470 IPSLSIDKSF

-494 WPEVEINPNE
+494 WPEVSILPNE
-504 KENIIFYL
+504 KNSFVFYI

-523 NYFIGDKIEVVEVK
+523 NYFIGDKKEEVVEVK

-556 KETKKEIPDVKFD
+556 KETKKEIPNVKFD